1 MRDVKKKLQ
10 DELAYFENKLLSQD
24 LSYEDLKCIHKI
36 LESLESI
43 ENLKKYEVDDVKST
57 HYTKEDVPM
66 YNYTLWVSKMHN
78 EDGSKGGKWTMQ
90 ETTEIGKNNGID
102 FSKISEQDWYITL
115 NMVYSDYV
123 MIARKYNI
131 DNISFYI
138 DLAKE
143 FLWDSDT
150 HQGKDKLERYYRYI
164 VNH

>member
-1 MRDVKKKLQ
+1 MYNFKKKLHE
-10 DELAYFENKLLSQD
+10 ELEHFENKILTTGM
-24 LSYEDLKCIHKI
+24 SYNDLKCVHLVMETLGLIDKLEFEDKPPSNHISDKI
-36 LESLESI
+36 
-43 ENLKKYEVDDVKST
+43 K
-57 HYTKEDVPM
+57 
-66 YNYTLWVSKMHN
+66 YNYVDWVNSMYN
-78 EDGSKGGKWTMQ
+78 EDGSRGAKWTIQ

-150 HQGKDKLERYYRYI
+150 YQGKDKLERYYRYI